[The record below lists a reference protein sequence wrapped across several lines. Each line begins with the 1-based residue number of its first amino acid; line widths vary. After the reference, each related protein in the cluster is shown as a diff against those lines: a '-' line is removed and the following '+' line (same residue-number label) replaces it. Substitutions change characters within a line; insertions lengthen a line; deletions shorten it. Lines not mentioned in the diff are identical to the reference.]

1 MKLTDKAAVL
11 EAVLFACGDPVD
23 VERISA
29 ATGIEKGA
37 ISQLADS
44 LNEVYAENGS
54 SLVVL
59 RLSGLYQLAVRREY
73 YEYVKLAAETKKN
86 APLTPAAMEVL
97 TIIAYNQPAKSETH
111 ACPQSRPESHTH
123 PPERVLQ
130 SFFRLPPALPA
141 LRSSSALRRH
151 IVLQAAY
158 NRI

>member
-44 LNEVYAENGS
+44 LNEAYAENGS

-73 YEYVKLAAETKKN
+73 YELWR
-86 APLTPAAMEVL
+86 
-97 TIIAYNQPAKSETH
+97 
-111 ACPQSRPESHTH
+111 C
-123 PPERVLQ
+123 
-130 SFFRLPPALPA
+130 LP
-141 LRSSSALRRH
+141 
-151 IVLQAAY
+151 
-158 NRI
+158 

>member
-44 LNEVYAENGS
+44 LNEAYAENGS

-86 APLTPAAMEVL
+86 APLSPAAMEVL
-97 TIIAYNQPAKSETH
+97 TITPITS
-111 ACPQSRPESHTH
+111 
-123 PPERVLQ
+123 L
-130 SFFRLPPALPA
+130 
-141 LRSSSALRRH
+141 
-151 IVLQAAY
+151 
-158 NRI
+158 